1 MIIPNVPQ
9 IPRMP
14 RFVTAALLLVALF
27 GGCWVLFEWW
37 NRGPTPPSQP
47 RPVPDGDQ
55 EIAWFHTPTAY
66 EAWDHFVRALKRIER
81 NHTIPHFFVDDTHA
95 FPHRTTAIPE
105 VIIGRSDRMGRLQI
119 RWYKVTDVVPQSRWV
134 ELLLRRSPA
143 PLAIIAGWSSDRAA
157 ELAEALRD
165 APQGDKPVLL
175 LTAATAEQVATDAA
189 MTGPAGP
196 PLLSLYDRTFRF
208 CFSNRQMAEA
218 LSDFLLSEPSL
229 RPHAGADPWLL
240 TTGTA
245 WCNPWAALATLLCP
259 EIPAFAID
267 WQDDPYS
274 LDLSLH
280 LRRELTRRCPTLP
293 GGPRLIVI
301 RSQIPFS
308 TGSVHQP
315 NAAEL
320 DAIHHLLQHLPPPPR
335 RTVLLLPTVT
345 VPARRVLQALV
356 QEESEVGQRLV
367 AITGDGI
374 SVNTLFRDRDVAWP
388 IRSMPIP
395 LVLFAHADPFAWDD
409 AQERDGLTNGYA
421 LPAPPPGQV
430 CSTTEDVEHL
440 RRLMEVL
447 VTAAYTTEP
456 PVLISKAE
464 QLCQALRRLQ
474 PPFFDPAGNRQGG
487 SGEYIV
493 VLRPQPTGVEDPRCE
508 ALLEV
513 YTRQAGARGWFCL
526 HRRQLYRFYHERTP

>member
-1 MIIPNVPQ
+1 VQRILTASLLIVAVLGGLGGL
-9 IPRMP
+9 
-14 RFVTAALLLVALF
+14 FV
-27 GGCWVLFEWW
+27 WW
-37 NRGPTPPSQP
+37 NREQSPPSRP

-55 EIAWFHTPTAY
+55 EIAWLHTPTAY
-66 EAWDHFVRALKRIER
+66 ESWDHFVRALKRIER
-81 NHTIPHFFVDDTHA
+81 SRTIPHFYVEDAHA
-95 FPHRTTAIPE
+95 YPQRTTAIPE
-105 VIIGRSDRMGRLQI
+105 VVIGRSDRIGRLHI
-119 RWYKVTDVVPQSRWV
+119 RWYKVTDAVPQGRWV

-157 ELAEALRD
+157 ELAEALRE
-165 APQGDKPVLL
+165 AQHPDKPVLL

-196 PLLSLYDRTFRF
+196 PLVTLYDRTFRF

-218 LSDFLLSEPSL
+218 LTDFLLSEPSL

-240 TTGTA
+240 ATGTA
-245 WCNPWAALATLLCP
+245 WCNPWAALATLLSP

-320 DAIHHLLQHLPPPPR
+320 DAISHLLQHLPPPPR

-356 QEESEVGQRLV
+356 REESEVGQRLV

-374 SVNTLFRDRDVAWP
+374 SVNTLFRDREVAWP

-395 LVLFAHADPFAWDD
+395 IVLFAHADPFAWDRGEEGD
-409 AQERDGLTNGYA
+409 RLTDGYA
-421 LPAPPPGQV
+421 LPAPLPGQV
-430 CSTTEDVEHL
+430 CPTTEEVEHL

-447 VTAAYTTEP
+447 VTAAYTADP
-456 PVLISKAE
+456 PLLISRAE
-464 QLCQALRRLQ
+464 QLYQALRTLQ
-474 PPFFDPAGNRQGG
+474 PPFFDTAGNRQGG
-487 SGEYIV
+487 RGEHIV
-493 VLRPQPTGVEDPRCE
+493 VLRPQPPGVEDPLCE
-508 ALLEV
+508 GLLEV
-513 YTRQAGARGWFCL
+513 YSRRANPEGWFCL
-526 HRRQLYRFYHERTP
+526 HRRLLYRFYHDRIP